1 MNAET
6 GEIVRNERLRR
17 GWSMRR
23 AAEAAGVSH
32 TWWDLVER
40 GAQRRHDK
48 AREAVAQAFGWPL
61 DWVEN
66 PPAPPVISQRDDEV
80 LLAIASLRESVDL
93 LRAEVLQLRREA
105 RPAASGSK

>member
-1 MNAET
+1 
-6 GEIVRNERLRR
+6 
-17 GWSMRR
+17 
-23 AAEAAGVSH
+23 VSH

-80 LLAIASLRESVDL
+80 LAAIASLRESVDQ
-93 LRAEVLQLRREA
+93 LRAEVAQLRREA